1 MGAVSRKGQTKARP
15 KPSGKTPSSVALDLP
30 SESYDELIGLIVSG
44 SPAATAY
51 STHTVLN

>member
-15 KPSGKTPSSVALDLP
+15 KPLGKTPSSVALDLP